1 MSRSYSQKAISE
13 SPVGIE
19 PMTFQPVGMLY
30 HYSAM
35 GDLCGERGQLV
46 NERFKL

>member
-19 PMTFQPVGMLY
+19 PMT
-30 HYSAM
+30 S
-35 GDLCGERGQLV
+35 QLECSTTTQLWETCAVSEV
-46 NERFKL
+46 N